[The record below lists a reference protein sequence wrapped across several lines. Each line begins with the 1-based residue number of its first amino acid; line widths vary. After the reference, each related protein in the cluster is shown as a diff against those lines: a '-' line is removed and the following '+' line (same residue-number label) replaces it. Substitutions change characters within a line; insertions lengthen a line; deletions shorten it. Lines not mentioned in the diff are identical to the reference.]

1 MIGRVTQ
8 RSMALNS
15 LTNLQAT
22 KARSAQLQEQLTSG
36 TKLAKGSDDPVAAA
50 AALRY
55 RDQLATNAQHAR
67 NIQDASAWLT
77 TQENALTDAT
87 KAVQRINALTVQAA
101 NTGSVD
107 VNGRTAITAE
117 LKELKEQLR
126 AAAGTT
132 YQGRPVF
139 AGAKVIADGT
149 DLYSEAGGAYTYNG
163 DEAPLK
169 RTVAPGLELAVNVP
183 ATKVFGSDAQ
193 NVFGEIDALIATIEG
208 GGNAGTHLGTVQAR
222 LTSITTGLGTIG
234 ALTNKLEAAKEVNQT
249 RADTL
254 TTALDDVE
262 GVDLAKTLVEFNLQN
277 TAYQAAL
284 QATAKV
290 IQPTLLDFLR

>member
-8 RSMALNS
+8 RSIALNS
-15 LTNLQAT
+15 LTNLQANQ
-22 KARSAQLQEQLTSG
+22 ARSSKLQEQLTSG

-55 RDQLATNAQHAR
+55 RDELAANARHAR

-107 VNGRTAITAE
+107 ANGAKAITAE
-117 LKELKEQLR
+117 LKELKAQLL
-126 AAAGTT
+126 AAANTT

-139 AGAKVIADGT
+139 AGTKDVAVAYT
-149 DLYSEAGGAYTYNG
+149 DAGAYDGGTTTVS
-163 DEAPLK
+163 
-169 RTVAPGLELAVNVP
+169 RTVAPGLELQVGVLGSTAFGG
-183 ATKVFGSDAQ
+183 ASSTVFD
-193 NVFGEIDALIATIEG
+193 EIQSLVDTIES
-208 GGNAGTHLGTVQAR
+208 GGNAGTHLGTVQSR
-222 LTSITTGLGTIG
+222 LTAITTSLGTVG
-234 ALTNKLEAAKEVNQT
+234 ALTNKLEAAQQVNQT